1 VERSHRTDDEEFYRL
16 EKRGFKDLSLWDHV
30 GKDFML
36 KASEWIYYYN
46 YDRSHDGLGG
56 KSPAE
61 ALREVNPK
69 LPSLQDPEGK
79 DVLFLPP
86 IILDDRITL
95 LGGGT
100 EVYGHYTCGSWLL
113 RNEGPTQG

>member
-1 VERSHRTDDEEFYRL
+1 MERSHRTDDEEFYRL
-16 EKRGFKDLSLWDHV
+16 EKKGFKDL
-30 GKDFML
+30 KDFML

-56 KSPAE
+56 KSTAE
-61 ALREVNPK
+61 ALQEIDPK

-79 DVLFLPP
+79 DTLFLPL

-100 EVYGHYTCGSWLL
+100 EVYRHYILT
-113 RNEGPTQG
+113 